1 MIIANTIETEE
12 EKANRL
18 AASLKAY
25 KKDAVKAAK
34 DLEYP
39 KEVIDAINKSDKEY
53 TIIEIM
59 HKARMEKFK

>member
-18 AASLKAY
+18 EASLKAY

-34 DLEYP
+34 DLLYP
-39 KEVIDAINKSDKEY
+39 KEVIDAIKKADKEY
-53 TIIEIM
+53 KIIEIM